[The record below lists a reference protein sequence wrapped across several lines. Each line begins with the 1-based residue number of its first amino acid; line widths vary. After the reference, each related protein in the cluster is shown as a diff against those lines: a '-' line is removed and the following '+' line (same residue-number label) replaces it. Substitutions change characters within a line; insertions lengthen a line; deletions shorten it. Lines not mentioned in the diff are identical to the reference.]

1 MLCQVVVKKVELAVL
16 VEDSANPAKSDLS
29 AKHGLSFFV
38 KAKTSDGEVLL
49 MMDTGPSPDVLLHNV
64 DMMGV
69 DLRKTEVVMLSH
81 AHYDHTGGLIEAL
94 KRMEKGIPVVA
105 HPKIFDPKFKVKPS
119 LRFIGASFKPSDVE
133 AAGGM
138 PLLVV
143 SPVKIAEG
151 IMATGEVERKVVFE
165 KVEGFWT
172 VDNGRFVEDVML
184 DDQSLIIKI
193 EGKGLVVVAGC
204 AHSGIINTIKH
215 AQKITETDRV
225 YAVLGGFHLVKADD
239 KRIQAT
245 VDELMKLDLDF
256 VGPCHCTG
264 SKAVNRIAEAL
275 GGRCRRV
282 HIGDTVRL

>member
-1 MLCQVVVKKVELAVL
+1 MVVKKVELTVL
-16 VEDSANPAKSDLS
+16 VEDSANPTKPDLS

-38 KAKTSDGEVLL
+38 KAKTSDGEVSL

-64 DMMGV
+64 DLMGI

-94 KRMEKGIPVVA
+94 KRMEKGVPVVA

-119 LRFIGASFKPSDVE
+119 LKFIGTSFKPSDVE
-133 AAGGM
+133 AVGGM
-138 PLLVV
+138 LLLVAG
-143 SPVKIAEG
+143 PVKIADG
-151 IMATGEVERKVVFE
+151 IMATGEVERKVAFE

-172 VDNGRFVEDVML
+172 VDNGRFVEDIMP
-184 DDQSLIIKI
+184 DDQALIINI

-215 AQKITETDRV
+215 AQNITGADRV

-245 VDELMKLDLDF
+245 VNELLKLDLNF
-256 VGPCHCTG
+256 IGPCHCTG
-264 SKAVNRIAEAL
+264 SKAVNKIAEAL
-275 GGRCRRV
+275 GNRCRPI
-282 HIGDTVRL
+282 HTGDIVQL